1 MSDSVVKSGRPV
13 ADPTGVCVR
22 DRLLDA
28 AGRLFYAE
36 GIRAVG
42 IDRILDEAGA
52 AKASLYSHFSSK
64 DALVA
69 AYLDA
74 RATDTRG
81 IIEAGLERA
90 GRDPRARLLALFDGA
105 KEITG
110 ADGFRGCPFQ
120 RAAAELN
127 DVAHPGHAITV
138 RERLWMQQVITTLVQ
153 EIAPEASPDL
163 AAAIGALYEGAAVQA
178 SLGTAAAALTSARWA
193 VTQLLPQPG

>member
-1 MSDSVVKSGRPV
+1 M
-13 ADPTGVCVR
+13 CVR

-64 DALVA
+64 DELVA
-69 AYLDA
+69 AYLDS
-74 RATDTRG
+74 RAKDTRG
-81 IIEAGLERA
+81 IIESGLERA

-105 KEITG
+105 IAMTG
-110 ADGFRGCPFQ
+110 EDGFRGCPFQ

-127 DVAHPGHAITV
+127 DAAHPGHAITV
-138 RERLWMQQVITTLVQ
+138 RERLWTQQVITTLVQ
-153 EIAPEASPDL
+153 QIAPEASPDL
-163 AAAIGALYEGAAVQA
+163 ARAIAALYEGAVVQA
-178 SLGTAAAALTSARWA
+178 SLGTAAAALASARWA
-193 VTQLLPQPG
+193 VARLLPQPV